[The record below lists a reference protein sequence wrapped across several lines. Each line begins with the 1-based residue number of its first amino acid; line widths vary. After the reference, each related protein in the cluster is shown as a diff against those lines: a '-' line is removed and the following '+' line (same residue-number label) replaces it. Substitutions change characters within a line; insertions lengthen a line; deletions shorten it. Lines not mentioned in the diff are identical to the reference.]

1 MGPPG
6 RDTPIGGKP
15 DPVPLPPLPP
25 LFPVEA
31 LLRQVRLIHVAFL
44 VVIIGLGTAWGL
56 KLEYRMDQAR
66 ADHERLGDRVAE
78 LERAILRG
86 ILPVAEERLTRIATR
101 QEQIVSD
108 HGEITERIAAN
119 IAEIERLKLEWAR
132 WRLERDAHKHRMP
145 K

>member
-1 MGPPG
+1 MSPPG

-44 VVIIGLGTAWGL
+44 VVIVGLGTAWGL

-66 ADHERLGDRVAE
+66 AYDERLSERVAE
-78 LERAILRG
+78 LERLVGHG
-86 ILPVAEERLTRIATR
+86 ILPLTEERLTRMGVRFEQVMDDYATMRERIEAVSAAVERLNLAR
-101 QEQIVSD
+101 QEDAMQMY
-108 HGEITERIAAN
+108 RR
-119 IAEIERLKLEWAR
+119 RLRPSK
-132 WRLERDAHKHRMP
+132 
-145 K
+145 